1 MQVFVTLVLSSLVV
15 VEGYSHFRDLIP
27 NGKNV
32 PHPCR
37 PNYTWKGVGHE
48 NQAGGGDRNPFGE
61 DFDAN
66 GKVIFKCTVYI
77 DF

>member
-1 MQVFVTLVLSSLVV
+1 MQVLVTLVLSLFAVV
-15 VEGYSHFRDLIP
+15 DGYSHFRDLIP

-37 PNYTWKGVGHE
+37 PNYIWKGVGHE

-61 DFDAN
+61 DFNAN
-66 GKVIFKCTVYI
+66 GKVIMKYVIYFN
-77 DF
+77 F